1 VNVCM
6 FVKNSFEYDARV
18 TKEAR
23 SLIGAGHRVTVVAIQ
38 VPGITAER
46 EQRPDGIA
54 VVRVPRLQFG
64 LGALQRR
71 QRRFVTSVEERHAR
85 LTGDA
90 VDEERIRRNATLMQA
105 STATPG
111 DAAPVDSAGGKT
123 DRPDGHAPKGA
134 ARWARASTALL
145 RAAASAVRLG
155 VAAARAVLIWP
166 ARAVKTWSLNRRFIR
181 AGLATGADVWH
192 CHDLNTLYAGSVCK
206 RRRPGTRLV
215 YDSHELAT
223 ERSRMSALRR
233 RWARCNERRGLPFA
247 DEVVLTTAT
256 RAAHVA
262 RLYGIPMP
270 TVLRNVPERIGIEEG
285 WDLRELL
292 GIEPVDRILLYQGSI
307 QEYRGIEETI
317 EALDHLEHCVF
328 VVVGYGHHRP
338 ALEQMVHRR
347 GLDDRVR
354 FFGPIP
360 NDRLLWYTASADVGM
375 CVIRGTSLSY
385 RWSMPNKL
393 FEYMMAG
400 IPVVAS
406 DYEEMG
412 RVVREEGVGEVCDP
426 GDPADIAR
434 AVRIVLDGP
443 DGGTAY
449 RNAARRAVERY
460 NWEVEQQV
468 LLDLYRR
475 LEAR

>member
-1 VNVCM
+1 MNVCM

-23 SLIGAGHRVTVVAIQ
+23 SLVGAGHCVTVVAIH
-38 VPGITAER
+38 VPGVTAER
-46 EQRPDGIA
+46 EHRPDGIE

-71 QRRFVTSVEERHAR
+71 QRRFVTRVEERHAR
-85 LTGDA
+85 LTGGA
-90 VDEERIRRNATLMQA
+90 VDEERIRRTSTLLQA

-111 DAAPVDSAGGKT
+111 EAVPAGGPLPSS
-123 DRPDGHAPKGA
+123 DRPDDPGGTGL
-134 ARWARASTALL
+134 WARASTTLM
-145 RAAASAVRLG
+145 RAAASGVRLA
-155 VAAARAVLIWP
+155 VTAARTVLIWP
-166 ARAVKTWSLNRRFIR
+166 ARAVKTWALNRRFVR

-192 CHDLNTLYAGSVCK
+192 CHDLNTLFVGSVCK

-223 ERSRMSALRR
+223 ERSRMSGVRR
-233 RWARCNERRGLPFA
+233 RWARWNERRGLPSA
-247 DEVVLTTAT
+247 DEVILTTAT

-262 RLYGIPMP
+262 RLYGIAMP
-270 TVLRNVPERIGIEEG
+270 TVLRNVPERIDIAEG
-285 WDLRELL
+285 WDLRERL
-292 GIEPVDRILLYQGSI
+292 GIDPGDRILLYQGSV

-317 EALDHLEHCVF
+317 DALASLERCVF
-328 VVVGYGHHRP
+328 VVIGYGHHRP
-338 ALEQMVHRR
+338 ALEALVQRR
-347 GLDDRVR
+347 GLGERVR

-360 NDRLLWYTASADVGM
+360 NDQLLWYTATADVGM

-400 IPVVAS
+400 VPVVAS

-426 GDPADIAR
+426 GDPSDIAR
-434 AVRIVLDGP
+434 AVRTVLDAP
-443 DGGTAY
+443 DGGRAY
-449 RNAARRAVERY
+449 RDAARRAVERF
-460 NWEVEQQV
+460 NWGVEQQV
-468 LLDLYRR
+468 LLDLYQR
-475 LEAR
+475 LEAG